1 MPTQLFPSLKTNTL
15 IKGLDASANY
25 NKYKKTNMTMVF
37 RTLLKLIFAFLN
49 RHVWLCV

>member
-25 NKYKKTNMTMVF
+25 NKYKKTNMTEHFNIPDDINLVDA
-37 RTLLKLIFAFLN
+37 KD
-49 RHVWLCV
+49 V